1 MLVRRITF
9 TAMFALVT
17 AAMATF
23 GTPTLAQ
30 SQDSDQKATVK
41 QDKQAKQGW
50 EKADN
55 GSYVNPADDPRYPG
69 ASPSAGT
76 VQTKDDMDS
85 DGFKP
90 KALIEG
96 AQDDDADD
104 EAGTVIVTR
113 QEVTPAP
120 VPQDQTDSTR
130 TDVDTDVSTD
140 VDTVTTTTDVDSS
153 TQTDVDTTTTT
164 AERTTTVN
172 RTPTAPAATST
183 RRHTRLE

>member
-1 MLVRRITF
+1 MLVRRIVF
-9 TAMFALVT
+9 TAIFAMIT
-17 AAMATF
+17 ASMATF
-23 GTPTLAQ
+23 GAPTLAQ

-96 AQDDDADD
+96 SQDNDADD
-104 EAGTVIVTR
+104 AGTIVVTR
-113 QEVTPAP
+113 QDVLPTPGA
-120 VPQDQTDSTR
+120 QDQTDTTR
-130 TDVDTDVSTD
+130 TDVDADVSTD
-140 VDTVTTTTDVDSS
+140 VDTMDTTTDVDNS

-164 AERTTTVN
+164 AERNSTVN
-172 RTPTAPAATST
+172 RTTTAPAATSA

>member
-1 MLVRRITF
+1 MLVRRIVF
-9 TAMFALVT
+9 TAIFALVT
-17 AAMATF
+17 ASMATF
-23 GTPTLAQ
+23 GAPTLAQ

-104 EAGTVIVTR
+104 IGTVVVTR
-113 QEVTPAP
+113 QEVLPTP
-120 VPQDQTDSTR
+120 VPQDQTDTTSTDVDADLR
-130 TDVDTDVSTD
+130 TDVDTID
-140 VDTVTTTTDVDSS
+140 TTTDVDTS

-164 AERTTTVN
+164 AERDAMVN